1 MVAQEVET
9 YQENKSIGI
18 MKVTRT
24 FDLLD
29 RYATEFA
36 NKKDAL
42 AAKVNGLWVK
52 HTSIDYIDN
61 SNYISYGLLMLGL
74 QKGDKVATITN
85 NRPEWNFVDMGM
97 AQVGIIHVPLFTTL
111 TSQGYKNIFKHADV
125 KAVFVS
131 DKKLYNLLKPI
142 ASNLIFTFDEIEG
155 ARNWTEVRDLG
166 KEKAVQFREEVVS
179 NKEQTKS
186 TDPVTL
192 IYTSGTTGN
201 SKGVL
206 LSHQNLVSNA
216 IAVSKVFQLK
226 PDQRYLCI
234 LPICHVGERMGN
246 YQTQYSGCSIYYA
259 ENLASIAIDLKD
271 VKPHGFGAVPR
282 ILEKV
287 YDKIIAKGNKLSG
300 IKKKLFFW
308 ALNLGLKY
316 ELNQVNGVWY
326 EIQLIIANKL
336 VFSKWR
342 EAMGGNVKAI
352 GIGGAALQPKLEKVF
367 WAAGIKLLNM
377 YGLTETSPIITI
389 NRNQPPDLRFGSVGV
404 VIKDVEVRI
413 ADDGEVLCKG
423 PNVMLGYYK
432 DETATKE
439 AIDSDGWFHT
449 GDIGILDDGKF
460 LRITDRKKEIFKLS
474 NGKYISPQAVENLL
488 KESIFI
494 DQTMVI
500 GEGKKF
506 TSALVAPNFEALN
519 EWCSEQGIVT
529 GDNATLI
536 QNENVKELYQ
546 TIVKEFNNN
555 LGMDEKVKRFR
566 LVPDEWTPYSGEL
579 SPTLKLKRRV
589 LKEKYVELINKI
601 FNKEPVSE

>member
-1 MVAQEVET
+1 
-9 YQENKSIGI
+9 
-18 MKVTRT
+18 
-24 FDLLD
+24 
-29 RYATEFA
+29 
-36 NKKDAL
+36 
-42 AAKVNGLWVK
+42 
-52 HTSIDYIDN
+52 
-61 SNYISYGLLMLGL
+61 
-74 QKGDKVATITN
+74 
-85 NRPEWNFVDMGM
+85 
-97 AQVGIIHVPLFTTL
+97 
-111 TSQGYKNIFKHADV
+111 
-125 KAVFVS
+125 
-131 DKKLYNLLKPI
+131 
-142 ASNLIFTFDEIEG
+142 
-155 ARNWTEVRDLG
+155 
-166 KEKAVQFREEVVS
+166 
-179 NKEQTKS
+179 
-186 TDPVTL
+186 
-192 IYTSGTTGN
+192 
-201 SKGVL
+201 
-206 LSHQNLVSNA
+206 
-216 IAVSKVFQLK
+216 
-226 PDQRYLCI
+226 
-234 LPICHVGERMGN
+234 MGN

-326 EIQLIIANKL
+326 EIQLIVANKL

-342 EAMGGNVKAI
+342 KAMGSNVKAI

-389 NRNQPPDLRFGSVGV
+389 NRNQQPDLRLGSVGV
-404 VIKDVEVRI
+404 VIKNVEVKI
-413 ADDGEVLCKG
+413 ADDGEILCKG
-423 PNVMLGYYK
+423 PNVMLGYFK
-432 DETATKE
+432 DETATKK
-439 AIDSDGWFHT
+439 AIDNEGWFHT
-449 GDIGILDDGKF
+449 GDIGKLDDGKF

-500 GEGKKF
+500 GEGEKF

-529 GDNATLI
+529 GDIATLI

-546 TIVKEFNNN
+546 TIIKEFNNN

-566 LVPDEWTPYSGEL
+566 IVPDEWTPDSGEL
-579 SPTLKLKRRV
+579 SPTLKLKRRI
-589 LKEKYVELINKI
+589 LNKKYVELINEI
-601 FNKEPVSE
+601 FKKEPVSE